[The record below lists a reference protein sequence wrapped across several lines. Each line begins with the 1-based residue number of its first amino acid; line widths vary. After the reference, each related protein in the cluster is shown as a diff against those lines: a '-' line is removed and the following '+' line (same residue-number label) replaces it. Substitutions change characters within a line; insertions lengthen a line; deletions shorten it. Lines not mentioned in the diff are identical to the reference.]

1 MRPAL
6 PIIVPLPTIRSGQD
20 GAQGESELITTPDL
34 ASSFTRVPRF
44 EATFASAQ
52 RFEKLL

>member
-1 MRPAL
+1 MQPAL
-6 PIIVPLPTIRSGQD
+6 PIIPPLPTIRSGQD

-52 RFEKLL
+52 RFEKFL

>member
-20 GAQGESELITTPDL
+20 GAQEESELSTTPDL
-34 ASSFTRVPRF
+34 TSSFTRVPRF
-44 EATFASAQ
+44 EETFASAE
-52 RFEKLL
+52 RLEN

>member
-6 PIIVPLPTIRSGQD
+6 PIIPPLPTIRSGQD

-44 EATFASAQ
+44 EETFASAL
-52 RFEKLL
+52 RLD